1 MHPDCAQ
8 PSLLILCGLPF
19 AGKSTLA
26 VALAHRLTMR
36 LVSMDAINT
45 ERCLG
50 LNAAPI
56 SSHQWAETY
65 REMYRR
71 LDEMLAAG
79 ISVVYDAPNAT
90 RQERDD
96 ARAIAIRNNAAT
108 RTIYVPILPDEAW
121 TRLLAN
127 RVNPTRHDVRDAD
140 FDDVLRRFESP
151 NDEPD
156 TIAYDPTIPVAA
168 WIRRMFPTVSSS

>member
-1 MHPDCAQ
+1 MHPDRAQ

-36 LVSMDAINT
+36 LVCMDAINM
-45 ERCLG
+45 ERGLG
-50 LNAAPI
+50 LDAAPI
-56 SSHQWAETY
+56 SSDQWAETY

-96 ARAIAIRNNAAT
+96 ARAIAARNNAAA
-108 RTIYVPILPDEAW
+108 RIIYVPIRPDEAW

-127 RVNPTRHDVRDAD
+127 RTNPIRHDVRDAD
-140 FDDVLRRFESP
+140 FDDVLRRFEPP

-156 TIAYDPTIPVAA
+156 TIAYDPTIPIAA
-168 WIRRMFPTVSSS
+168 WISRIFPTFSSA